1 MFKLEMGKANNF
13 IPDLYVNQF
22 RNYRKNLIK
31 KPEESFFFD
40 ILCKEIK
47 FFKESKIQ
55 IKKDI
60 KGIDIHN
67 KSRLLIHEEFVQKE
81 FLEFSLYNI
90 DIKFYIFSRTF
101 NKIAKE
107 LNLNEIQQCSL
118 VDFNFIS
125 NKNTIKSYNI
135 TNMYDVNKLFFT
147 NFVDYVFHSLILI
160 TQKNKYKKADFELFI
175 RIFKPLL
182 KNPELNI
189 IFRKVLDE
197 FFNFIEQFFIKKEIN
212 DTINFSKDDKK
223 QNLHLM
229 KEYNIYFNNSIENTI
244 DFFQTIQFSDTMI
257 DFLEEFNSGE
267 IYFIS
272 LLKNT
277 LNKYENLLINLVDD
291 NYSIENN
298 NEFSSTYIKTVAQVL
313 SPKEHYLTFIYNMN
327 ISEVNNK
334 KCFPL
339 LSDALRDGIFFDTL
353 FSVFLK
359 EYRKDKLDNFSKN
372 NKINVFNIIN
382 SMNKGYDPRFKNLT
396 VLFISHYLGLSM
408 NQSYNLADNL
418 NKITN
423 ENNASGDTVSKKTY
437 QKYYKKTKKPILD
450 LKHEIGKLINI
461 D

>member
-1 MFKLEMGKANNF
+1 MFKLEMEKANNF
-13 IPDLYVNQF
+13 IPDLYVNQSK
-22 RNYRKNLIK
+22 NYRENLIK

-47 FFKESKIQ
+47 FFKENKIQ

-60 KGIDIHN
+60 KEIDIHN
-67 KSRLLIHEEFVQKE
+67 KSHLLIHEKFVQKE

-125 NKNTIKSYNI
+125 NKNTIKSYDI
-135 TNMYDVNKLFFT
+135 TNICDVSKLLFT

-182 KNPELNI
+182 KNSELNI
-189 IFRKVLDE
+189 IFRKVLNE

-212 DTINFSKDDKK
+212 DTINFSKDDKR
-223 QNLHLM
+223 QNLYLM

-257 DFLEEFNSGE
+257 DFLEEFNSDE

-277 LNKYENLLINLVDD
+277 LNKYENLLINLFDD

-298 NEFSSTYIKTVAQVL
+298 NEFSSTYIKTVAQRL
-313 SPKEHYLTFIYNMN
+313 SSKEHYQKFIYNMN
-327 ISEVNNK
+327 ISEINNK

-353 FSVFLK
+353 LSVFLK
-359 EYRKDKLDNFSKN
+359 EYRKNKLDNFSKN

-382 SMNKGYDPRFKNLT
+382 SMNKGYDPRFNNLT
-396 VLFISHYLGLSM
+396 TLFISHYLGLSK

-423 ENNASGDTVSKKTY
+423 ENNASEKTIHKITY
-437 QKYYKKTKKPILD
+437 QKYYEKTKKPILD
-450 LKHEIGKLINI
+450 LKYEISKLINI

>member
-1 MFKLEMGKANNF
+1 MEKANNY
-13 IPDLYVNQF
+13 IPDLYLNQF
-22 RNYRKNLIK
+22 KNYRRSLKQALA
-31 KPEESFFFD
+31 ESIAFD
-40 ILCKEIK
+40 VLSEEIK
-47 FFKESKIQ
+47 FFKKNKIS
-55 IKKDI
+55 IMSEIVGNHLLNGKNDFEKKE
-60 KGIDIHN
+60 
-67 KSRLLIHEEFVQKE
+67 LLVYSLFV
-81 FLEFSLYNI
+81 I
-90 DIKFYIFSRTF
+90 DIKFFVFNRTLTSLANEFNICQVKQRSYIDFSSINNKNHITLNDDINNNENLKLLHTFFADYIF
-101 NKIAKE
+101 
-107 LNLNEIQQCSL
+107 L
-118 VDFNFIS
+118 
-125 NKNTIKSYNI
+125 
-135 TNMYDVNKLFFT
+135 
-147 NFVDYVFHSLILI
+147 SLILL
-160 TQKNKYKKADFELFI
+160 TQKNKYKNSDFKRFNEL
-175 RIFKPLL
+175 FKPLI
-182 KNPELNI
+182 NDSRLNI
-189 IFRKVLDE
+189 VFRLILKD
-197 FFNFIEQFFIKKEIN
+197 FFDFIDQFFVKKEFN
-212 DTINFSKDDKK
+212 DTINFSKDDKR

-244 DFFQTIQFSDTMI
+244 GFFQTIQFSDTMI

-423 ENNASGDTVSKKTY
+423 ENNASGDTISKKTY